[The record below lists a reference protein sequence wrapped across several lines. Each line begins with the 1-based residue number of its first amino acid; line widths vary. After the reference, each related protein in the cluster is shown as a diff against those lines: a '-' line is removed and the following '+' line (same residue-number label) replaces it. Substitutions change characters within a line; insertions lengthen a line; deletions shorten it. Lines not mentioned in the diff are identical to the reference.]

1 MQGGQG
7 EVKHWAFNDP
17 PKREGEWKDEPP
29 PPGEYLQ
36 LKTRITDLHPMTVIQ
51 NARTSG
57 GGYVPQVPTRA
68 ATVGPVRNV
77 EGRLRFDLASRPSRQ
92 SVRHPAHGA
101 DDQQA
106 RARYERADVAAGRS
120 SAREIQLLPR
130 RHRHRR
136 SRNALRSHDV

>member
-1 MQGGQG
+1 
-7 EVKHWAFNDP
+7 
-17 PKREGEWKDEPP
+17 
-29 PPGEYLQ
+29 
-36 LKTRITDLHPMTVIQ
+36 MTVIQ

-77 EGRLRFDLASRPSRQ
+77 EGRLRFDLAPGASRQ

-106 RARYERADVAAGRS
+106 RARIPACRCRCWPIIPHVKFNYYRGGIGTVEA
-120 SAREIQLLPR
+120 EM
-130 RHRHRR
+130 H
-136 SRNALRSHDV
+136 